1 MSVDSGS
8 RTQSTLGGRLA
19 VPWSTVLPSAI
30 LMAYA
35 DGFWMMTLRGAIGAI
50 ERTQEPFTGWWRES
64 TLVLPLYVLAVLG
77 ALLLALRWFGPVLPS
92 LRAVAA
98 TAVLTA
104 LAGTLLGVAEIV
116 GSSVYDYHLESDQLA
131 LMDSMHGIC
140 VGSCLDQA
148 QQSALAAFV
157 RAVLYTSGFILITN
171 LVLVGWLV
179 AIRGGRLAVTAAGRR
194 PVQLVDIQFA
204 AGSRTSDL
212 RLYLVAC
219 LIASAHLHAAVI
231 PEHLTQWPAAGAFF
245 ALLTAAEIA
254 VAATLLWPRPRR
266 VALIAAAAVSA
277 GPLLLWLYSRTAG
290 LPFGPLT
297 GQPEPVGLPDVVCCA
312 LEIVTLSAAVI
323 LLRRES
329 RWLRGGPAASAHIRA
344 ITFVAIVAATAIGL
358 AGVAPAWFD
367 GSESPPE
374 MTMSS

>member
-1 MSVDSGS
+1 
-8 RTQSTLGGRLA
+8 
-19 VPWSTVLPSAI
+19 
-30 LMAYA
+30 
-35 DGFWMMTLRGAIGAI
+35 
-50 ERTQEPFTGWWRES
+50 
-64 TLVLPLYVLAVLG
+64 
-77 ALLLALRWFGPVLPS
+77 
-92 LRAVAA
+92 
-98 TAVLTA
+98 
-104 LAGTLLGVAEIV
+104 
-116 GSSVYDYHLESDQLA
+116 
-131 LMDSMHGIC
+131 
-140 VGSCLDQA
+140 
-148 QQSALAAFV
+148 
-157 RAVLYTSGFILITN
+157 
-171 LVLVGWLV
+171 
-179 AIRGGRLAVTAAGRR
+179 
-194 PVQLVDIQFA
+194 VQLVDIQSA

-212 RLYLVAC
+212 RLFLVAG

-254 VAATLLWPRPRR
+254 VAATLLVPRPRR
-266 VALIAAAAVSA
+266 VALIAASAVSA

-329 RWLRGGPAASAHIRA
+329 RWLRRGPAASAHVRA